1 MRNAFSMLE
10 LVFVIV
16 ILGILAAIAIPK
28 FSFTRGE
35 AQAVS
40 IQADI
45 TQALSAI
52 QREAFVKNPPSS
64 TINGDW
70 ILQNAGLSKTR
81 WIAVGNGVKLA
92 KNGAVDSE
100 NDCVTFEFVN
110 QNEILVEITSKP
122 SSSLCSKLLES
133 IESKRYP
140 LIAN

>member
-28 FSFTRGE
+28 FSLTRGE

-52 QREAFVKNPPSS
+52 QREVFIKNPPSS
-64 TINGDW
+64 SINGEW
-70 ILQNAGLSKTR
+70 ILQNAGLSKSR
-81 WIAVGNGVKLA
+81 WIAVGNGVRLA

-100 NDCVTFEFVN
+100 NDCVTFEFVD
-110 QNEILVEITSKP
+110 QRDILVEITPKP
-122 SSSLCSKLLES
+122 SSAICKKLLES